1 MDLKEIL
8 YKIKVE
14 GNKDYLVDFL
24 DNELIV
30 KMTNDIL
37 RGYKYDKK
45 DVKDSIRLET
55 IAYVVDEYK
64 YNDDFDLLLFMDEIK
79 KTVYKKVRRY
89 IYKSYSSKELPYEEF
104 DEFVDDN
111 GELMD
116 NINQQID
123 LSEAYKLLNDK
134 EKMVIYY
141 YFELEMNE
149 ADIADKLCLSQQRI
163 NQIKNSALEKIKK
176 YLN

>member
-8 YKIKVE
+8 YKIKVD

-24 DNELIV
+24 DHELIV

-37 RGYKYDKK
+37 RGYKYDKA
-45 DVKDSIRLET
+45 DVKDSIKLET
-55 IAYVVDEYK
+55 IAYVVEEYN
-64 YNDDFDLLLFMDEIK
+64 YDDDFDLLFFMDDIK

-89 IYKSYSSKELPYEEF
+89 IYSSYSSKELPYEEF

-111 GELMD
+111 GELID
-116 NINQQID
+116 KVNQQID

-134 EKMVIYY
+134 EKEVIYL

-149 ADIADKLCLSQQRI
+149 TEIADKLCISQQRV
-163 NQIKNSALEKIKK
+163 NVIKNNALEKIKK
-176 YLN
+176 YLD

>member
-1 MDLKEIL
+1 MDLKDIL
-8 YKIKVE
+8 YKIKVD

-24 DNELIV
+24 DNELII

-37 RGYKYDKK
+37 RGYKYDKT
-45 DVKDSIRLET
+45 DVKDSIKLET

-89 IYKSYSSKELPYEEF
+89 IYSSYSSKELPYEEF

-123 LSEAYKLLNDK
+123 LSEAYKLLNDR
-134 EKMVIYY
+134 EKLIIYY
-141 YFELEMNE
+141 YYDNQLNDEE
-149 ADIADKLCLSQQRI
+149 IADKLGISRPRVTVLR
-163 NQIKNSALEKIKK
+163 NKALNKMKK
-176 YLN
+176 YLD